1 MPCVFIENDRVDGL
15 DSKDPIQV
23 SYRQKVGDEPTGKE
37 NPELLALPYHLGH
50 DGTIVNGISR
60 IGWMSGGKKAWWKD
74 EEMAQVLSDKAV
86 SFIRNNKNEPFF
98 LYYATHN
105 AHEPRVP
112 SAGFRGKSE
121 AGIYGD
127 VIEEFDYCVG
137 RIIET
142 LKSEGLYENTI
153 IIVTSD
159 NAPMIKEGYK
169 DGALENMNG
178 HNPYGNL
185 RGEKYSL
192 HEGGNKVPFI
202 CTWPE
207 VIQNPFEQEQ
217 PFVYLDLLATLP
229 ALIGFPLPE
238 TASADAKDASD
249 LFLQPNAPLYRPY
262 ILTQNNGG
270 NIALRK
276 GKWKFIPA
284 HGSQGAELYDLSQDP
299 SELHNVVFAYPHV
312 VKEIQLL
319 VKDK

>member
-1 MPCVFIENDRVDGL
+1 
-15 DSKDPIQV
+15 
-23 SYRQKVGDEPTGKE
+23 
-37 NPELLALPYHLGH
+37 
-50 DGTIVNGISR
+50 
-60 IGWMSGGKKAWWKD
+60 MSGGKKALWKD
-74 EEMAQVLSDKAV
+74 EEMAQVLSDKTV
-86 SFIRNNKNEPFF
+86 SFIRNNKKEPFF

-105 AHEPRVP
+105 AHEPLVP

-142 LKSEGLYENTI
+142 LKAEGLYENTI
-153 IIVTSD
+153 ILVTSD
-159 NAPMIKEGYK
+159 NAPMIKEGYQ
-169 DGALENMNG
+169 DGALEQING

-202 CTWPE
+202 CTWGK

-229 ALIGFPLPE
+229 ALIDSPLSKPVCADAQD
-238 TASADAKDASD
+238 ASA

-270 NIALRK
+270 NIVLCK
-276 GKWKFIPA
+276 GKWKSIPA
-284 HGSQGAELYDLSQDP
+284 HGGQGAELYDLSQDP
-299 SELHNVVFAYPHV
+299 SELHNVVFAYPEV
-312 VKEIQLL
+312 VKGLL
-319 VKDK
+319 SFVEK